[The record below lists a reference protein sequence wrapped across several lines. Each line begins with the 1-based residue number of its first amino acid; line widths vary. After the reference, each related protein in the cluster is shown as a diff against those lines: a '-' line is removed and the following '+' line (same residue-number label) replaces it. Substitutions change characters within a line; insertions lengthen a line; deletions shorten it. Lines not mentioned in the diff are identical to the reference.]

1 MASVLSV
8 ALGAAFIPLTI
19 GTGVAVANVAAD
31 STSAQASGVV
41 PADAPSS
48 PGQAEAISASAK
60 AKSTGS
66 VVPVS
71 AATTSMSTLMA
82 NPDGSFTQTQ
92 NLQPV
97 RVNKSGTWTPVNATL
112 QRGADGAIATI
123 ATPTALVFS
132 PGGSGPL
139 ATMTAP
145 DGKELALSWPD
156 PLPAPTL
163 SGASALYANVLP
175 DVDLRVTAQDQGG
188 FTQVLVVKTPDA
200 ARNPKLA
207 TVRLGTTTN
216 GLTLT
221 NDSTGALDAKDSS
234 GATVFSAPTPVMW
247 DSSTSTVAPAKSR
260 SLFMKS
266 PAADSAADGAA
277 TGPSAGAKQADL
289 RASAGRDGITLTPD
303 QKLLTASDTHF
314 PVYIDPNWIPRNTGN
329 TAWGGIW
336 EAHKDEAWDTA
347 KWDDPGVGYQGWQA
361 DTGIERVFYKF
372 DTSFYS
378 GKTIGSATLNML
390 ETYSASIG
398 CDKYAVNV
406 YRADSFN
413 SGVTWNTAPSTHEQ
427 IGSASVTGT
436 RNNDCPG
443 NQLAVADITSAVANA
458 GSSLSVGVFGADE
471 SDRDKFKRFSTN
483 PTLTVQY
490 NSVPRVPSSPATV
503 PAAQSPTTPDCGV
516 NAPFGWVGSTNV
528 ASDGI
533 HLRANISDPDGNQQV
548 RGQFALWDYV
558 SGAGIISTGD
568 ANSST
573 PWVGNNTTVDK
584 AVGPL
589 EDAHTYGWN
598 VRADDG
604 INHSAT
610 SAGCHFQIDRTPP
623 SQPTVT
629 STDYPA
635 AGSSTAP
642 THVMGDGFQGQFTF
656 TATDA
661 TSGVD
666 HFEYSFNTSLP
677 VGGAS
682 TVTATN
688 GSASIKLAPS
698 HWGTNF
704 LDVSAVDKAGN
715 HSQSYEYAFYVP
727 DNLTAHAAPGD
738 LTGDGVPD
746 TAIVDKDGQIRFYT
760 VGTDPALGV
769 PVATSQ
775 APTADKTWKGA
786 TLAHRGAMH
795 GAANVDDLFVLKSGK
810 LYIYLNPGPGNFIK
824 AQATAVTRPSCNATI
839 TDCSTYA
846 TDWSQASQIIAAGD
860 VDGDSAHHN
869 DLITVE
875 GDRLWLFPGNGS
887 GRLLSPILIGA
898 SGWNGLTAVA
908 PGDVTGDGLPDLWAR
923 DKATGAVYLYANR
936 AGDPKGLGDT
946 ATRKQI
952 NSGLMPLSYPALTS
966 DGDIDGDG
974 VPDLL
979 AVSWDGRL
987 TEFPGQKDSSGAVSL
1002 GTPVDLSQRGWTAT
1016 AQSIEGSPYLP
1027 SSRSDFNSDARPDIA
1042 AEWPDGTLHLYT
1054 GDSGGRLASGPQMW
1068 DKTWGGMKL
1077 MTTGDFNGDG
1087 NADLVGEWPDGTL
1100 HLYLGNGQGGLDGSN
1115 VTQLP
1120 EGTTW
1125 GTVKQLT
1132 TGDFN
1137 GDGKTD
1143 LVAIW
1148 GDGTLHLYTN
1158 NGAGGLNSAV
1168 PMWPDNSWGGMKLL
1182 AAGDYNGDT
1191 FADILAEWPDG
1202 TLHLYFGNGQGGLT
1216 AGPQMIGGNTW
1227 SSVQHLIAG
1236 DFSGD
1241 GKTDVAAVWGDGTLH
1256 LYPGDGAGHLSDPV
1270 TMWPDSTWGGMKL
1283 VS

>member
-1 MASVLSV
+1 M
-8 ALGAAFIPLTI
+8 
-19 GTGVAVANVAAD
+19 
-31 STSAQASGVV
+31 
-41 PADAPSS
+41 
-48 PGQAEAISASAK
+48 
-60 AKSTGS
+60 
-66 VVPVS
+66 S
-71 AATTSMSTLMA
+71 AATTSTSTLTA
-82 NPDGSFTQTQ
+82 NPDGSFTQIQ
-92 NLQPV
+92 SLRPV
-97 RVNKSGTWTPVNATL
+97 RVKKSGSWAPVDATL
-112 QRGADGAIATI
+112 QRGADGTIATT
-123 ATPTALVFS
+123 ATPTALSFS

-139 ATMTAP
+139 AKMTAP
-145 DGKELALSWPD
+145 DGKELALNWPD
-156 PLPAPTL
+156 PLPTPTL
-163 SGASALYANVLP
+163 AGASALYANVLP

-188 FTQVLVVKTPDA
+188 FTQVLVVKSPEA
-200 ARNPKLA
+200 ARNPKLS
-207 TVRLGTTTN
+207 TVRLSATTS

-221 NDSTGALDAKDSS
+221 NDSAGALNAKDSS
-234 GATVFSAPTPVMW
+234 GTTVFSAPTPVMW
-247 DSSTSTVAPAKSR
+247 DSSTSTVTPAKSR
-260 SLFMKS
+260 SLFMQS
-266 PAADSAADGAA
+266 PAASSTADGTAS
-277 TGPSAGAKQADL
+277 GPPAGAKEANL
-289 RASAGRDGITLTPD
+289 RATAGQDGITLTPD
-303 QKLLTASDTHF
+303 QNLLTASDTHF

-398 CDKYAVNV
+398 CEKYAVNV
-406 YRADSFN
+406 YRADTFD
-413 SGVTWNTAPSTHEQ
+413 SGISWNTAPSTHEQ

-443 NQLAVADITSAVANA
+443 NQPAIADITSAVANA
-458 GSSLSVGVFGADE
+458 GSSLSVGVFAADE
-471 SDRDKFKRFSTN
+471 ADKNAFKRFSTN

-490 NSVPRVPSSPATV
+490 NSTPRVPSSATTV
-503 PAAQSPTTPDCGV
+503 PAAQSPATPDCGV
-516 NAPFGWVGSTNV
+516 NAPFGWIGSTNV

-533 HLRANISDPDGNQQV
+533 HLRATVSDPDAGQLV
-548 RGQFALWDYV
+548 RGQFALWDYM

-568 ANSST
+568 ANSNT

-584 AVGPL
+584 AVGAL
-589 EDAHTYGWN
+589 DDGHTYSWN

-604 INHSAT
+604 INHSTPIA
-610 SAGCHFQIDRTPP
+610 ACHFQIDRTPP
-623 SQPTVT
+623 SQPTVA
-629 STDYPA
+629 SADYPA
-635 AGSSTAP
+635 AGSSTGT

-666 HFEYSFNTSLP
+666 HFEYAFNTSLP

-682 TVTATN
+682 TVAATN

-727 DNLTAHAAPGD
+727 DNLTTHATLGD

-746 TAIVDKDGQIRFYT
+746 TAIVDKDGEIRFYT

-769 PVATSQ
+769 PIATQQ
-775 APTADKTWKGA
+775 APTADKNWKGA
-786 TLAHRGAMH
+786 ILAHRGAMH
-795 GAANVDDLFVLKSGK
+795 GTANVDDLFVLKSGK

-824 AQATAVTRPSCNATI
+824 AQATAVTRPPCDAAI

-846 TDWSQASQIIAAGD
+846 ADWSQASQLIAPGD
-860 VDGDSAHHN
+860 VDGDSTHHN
-869 DLITVE
+869 DLLTVE
-875 GDRLWLFPGNGS
+875 GGRLWLFPGNS
-887 GRLLSPILIGA
+887 NGRLLSPILIGTG
-898 SGWNGLTAVA
+898 GWDGMTAVA

-923 DKATGAVYLYANR
+923 DKATGAVYLYPNR

-946 ATRKQI
+946 TTRKQI
-952 NSGLMPLSYPALTS
+952 SSGLTPLSYPALTS

-974 VPDLL
+974 TPDLL

-987 TEFPGQKDSSGAVSL
+987 TEFPGQKDTSGAVTL
-1002 GTPVDLSQRGWTAT
+1002 AAPTDLSQRGWTTT

-1042 AEWPDGTLHLYT
+1042 AEWPDGSLHLYT

-1068 DKTWGGMKL
+1068 DKSWGGTKL

-1100 HLYLGNGQGGLDGSN
+1100 HLYPGTGSGGLDGAN
-1115 VTQLP
+1115 
-1120 EGTTW
+1120 
-1125 GTVKQLT
+1125 VKQLFGGST
-1132 TGDFN
+1132 WASTQQIVAGDFN

-1148 GDGTLHLYTN
+1148 GDGTLHLYSN
-1158 NGAGGLNSAV
+1158 NGNGDLNSST
-1168 PMWPDNSWGGMKLL
+1168 PLWSDNSWNGMKLL
-1182 AAGDYNGDT
+1182 AAGDYTGDSN
-1191 FADILAEWPDG
+1191 ADILAEWTDG
-1202 TLHLYFGNGQGGLT
+1202 TLHLYIGDGHGKLA

-1227 SSVQHLIAG
+1227 SGVTHLIPG

-1241 GKTDVAAVWGDGTLH
+1241 GKTDVAAVWGDGSLH
-1256 LYPGDGAGHLSDPV
+1256 LYAGDGTGHLADSTP
-1270 TMWPDSTWGGMKL
+1270 MWPDNTWANMPL
-1283 VS
+1283 IS